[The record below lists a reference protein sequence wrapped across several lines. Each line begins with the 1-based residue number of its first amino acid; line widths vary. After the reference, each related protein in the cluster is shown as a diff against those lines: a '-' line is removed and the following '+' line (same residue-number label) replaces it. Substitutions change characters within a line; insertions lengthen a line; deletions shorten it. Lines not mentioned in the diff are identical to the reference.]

1 MHCDAQNPERFISVC
16 VSKFSSAAYY
26 TGCLILAPE
35 ICTVHRATDLTV
47 PDTPNCSV
55 LVP

>member
-47 PDTPNCSV
+47 PNTPNCSV